1 MKPYNGFSPRARRAA
16 LTWLKREYAAGRR
29 TPPTVCDACG
39 QHEGV
44 IDAHSEDYSTPFGDH
59 IGRYAL
65 CYRCHMAVHC
75 RFGRGWR
82 QWDVYRRLIA
92 AGAVLRPFYTRS
104 FGRFAAE
111 HLAPADPSA
120 ALRRAVVR
128 WRHPP
133 TRLILHEI
141 AASAAGSRA
150 EAVRTERA
158 GRATPLAGAP
168 PTAGAA
174 EHRGDVAAH
183 RPCVDL
189 ATVTPSPYDAV

>member
-1 MKPYNGFSPRARRAA
+1 LPGTTGFSALRHEEVNVKPYNGFSPRARRAA

-111 HLAPADPSA
+111 HLVPANPSA

-128 WRHPP
+128 WHQPP
-133 TRLILHEI
+133 PRLILQEI
-141 AASAAGSRA
+141 AAGTR
-150 EAVRTERA
+150 
-158 GRATPLAGAP
+158 
-168 PTAGAA
+168 PT
-174 EHRGDVAAH
+174 VNL
-183 RPCVDL
+183 RP
-189 ATVTPSPYDAV
+189 S